1 MIKYLIIFC
10 HIKNSGVHSIRE
22 QTVYSIIFV
31 LQANFYINLLVAY
44 MNLCW
49 ILYFDLNCIIL
60 SALALLI
67 ILGWETNG
75 SQIMI
80 VSSLGDTGEKYL

>member
-1 MIKYLIIFC
+1 
-10 HIKNSGVHSIRE
+10 
-22 QTVYSIIFV
+22 
-31 LQANFYINLLVAY
+31 

-49 ILYFDLNCIIL
+49 ILYFDLNSIIL

-67 ILGWETNG
+67 RLGWETNG